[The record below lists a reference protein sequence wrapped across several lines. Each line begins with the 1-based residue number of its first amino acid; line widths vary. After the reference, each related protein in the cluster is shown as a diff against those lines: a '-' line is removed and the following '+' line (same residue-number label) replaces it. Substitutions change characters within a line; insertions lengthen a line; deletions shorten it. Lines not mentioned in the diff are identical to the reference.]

1 MENKYNLKDGK
12 QLISNINMQYMKLSK
27 GQKLIAKYILEN
39 YDKVAFMTAAKLS
52 EEVGV
57 SESTVVRFANAL
69 GYSGYPKLQEALE
82 ELIKNKLTTVQRVEM
97 IDENKSDSEILYS
110 VLKSDITNIKNTIE
124 CIDEKVFEDTAKK
137 LINAKKIYIL
147 GIRSSFAIAQYL
159 GFYLVMVFDNVQ
171 IIRVDMADVFDQIVR
186 IDKDDV
192 LFVISFPR
200 YSRKAY
206 QTSMYA
212 KERKANIISL
222 TDSVYSPVASLADN
236 VLLVK
241 NNMTSFVDSLV
252 PAFSVVNALIIAI
265 SKKEKTKVKNHFIN
279 LENMWDKFSVYE

>member
-97 IDENKSDSEILYS
+97 IDENKSDSEYYI
-110 VLKSDITNIKNTIE
+110 
-124 CIDEKVFEDTAKK
+124 VF
-137 LINAKKIYIL
+137 
-147 GIRSSFAIAQYL
+147 
-159 GFYLVMVFDNVQ
+159 
-171 IIRVDMADVFDQIVR
+171 
-186 IDKDDV
+186 
-192 LFVISFPR
+192 
-200 YSRKAY
+200 
-206 QTSMYA
+206 
-212 KERKANIISL
+212 
-222 TDSVYSPVASLADN
+222 
-236 VLLVK
+236 
-241 NNMTSFVDSLV
+241 
-252 PAFSVVNALIIAI
+252 
-265 SKKEKTKVKNHFIN
+265 
-279 LENMWDKFSVYE
+279 

>member
-1 MENKYNLKDGK
+1 MENKCNVKDGK

-82 ELIKNKLTTVQRVEM
+82 ELIKNKLTTVQRVDM

-159 GFYLVMVFDNVQ
+159 GFYLDMVLDNVQ

>member
-82 ELIKNKLTTVQRVEM
+82 ELIKNKLTTVQRVDM

-159 GFYLVMVFDNVQ
+159 GFYLDMVLDNVQ

>member
-1 MENKYNLKDGK
+1 M
-12 QLISNINMQYMKLSK
+12 
-27 GQKLIAKYILEN
+27 
-39 YDKVAFMTAAKLS
+39 
-52 EEVGV
+52 
-57 SESTVVRFANAL
+57 
-69 GYSGYPKLQEALE
+69 
-82 ELIKNKLTTVQRVEM
+82 
-97 IDENKSDSEILYS
+97 
-110 VLKSDITNIKNTIE
+110 VL
-124 CIDEKVFEDTAKK
+124 
-137 LINAKKIYIL
+137 
-147 GIRSSFAIAQYL
+147 
-159 GFYLVMVFDNVQ
+159 DNVQ

-279 LENMWDKFSVYE
+279 LENMLDKFSVYE

>member
-159 GFYLVMVFDNVQ
+159 GFYLDMVLDNVQ

-212 KERKANIISL
+212 KERRANIISL

>member
-137 LINAKKIYIL
+137 LINAKKIYVL

-159 GFYLVMVFDNVQ
+159 GFYLDMVLDNVQ

>member
-137 LINAKKIYIL
+137 LINAKKYT
-147 GIRSSFAIAQYL
+147 
-159 GFYLVMVFDNVQ
+159 YLV
-171 IIRVDMADVFDQIVR
+171 
-186 IDKDDV
+186 
-192 LFVISFPR
+192 
-200 YSRKAY
+200 
-206 QTSMYA
+206 
-212 KERKANIISL
+212 
-222 TDSVYSPVASLADN
+222 
-236 VLLVK
+236 
-241 NNMTSFVDSLV
+241 
-252 PAFSVVNALIIAI
+252 
-265 SKKEKTKVKNHFIN
+265 
-279 LENMWDKFSVYE
+279 

>member
-124 CIDEKVFEDTAKK
+124 CIDEKVFEDIAKK

-159 GFYLVMVFDNVQ
+159 GFYLDMVLDNVQ

>member
-1 MENKYNLKDGK
+1 MENKCNVKDGK

-159 GFYLVMVFDNVQ
+159 GFYLDMVLDNVQ

>member
-69 GYSGYPKLQEALE
+69 GYNGYPKLQEALE
-82 ELIKNKLTTVQRVEM
+82 ELIKNKLTTVQRVDM

-159 GFYLVMVFDNVQ
+159 GFYLDMVLDNVQ

-206 QTSMYA
+206 KTSMYA

-265 SKKEKTKVKNHFIN
+265 SKKEKTKIKNHFIN

>member
-159 GFYLVMVFDNVQ
+159 GFYLDMVLDNVQ

-222 TDSVYSPVASLADN
+222 TDSIYSPVASLADN

>member
-147 GIRSSFAIAQYL
+147 GIRSSFAISQYL
-159 GFYLVMVFDNVQ
+159 GFYLDMVLDNVQ

>member
-124 CIDEKVFEDTAKK
+124 CIDGKVFEDTAKK

-159 GFYLVMVFDNVQ
+159 GFYLDMVLDNVQ

>member
-159 GFYLVMVFDNVQ
+159 GFYLDMVLDNVQ